1 MKEGKI
7 RKLPFRTPVCHSE
20 PAYHSAR
27 PLVIPSLPRNP
38 SPFCVVTTSRCFD
51 FAQHDSLFPHSEHA
65 LLSFRTPS
73 CHSAHPLV
81 IPSLPRNLSPFCVV
95 TTSRC
100 FDFAQHDSL
109 FPYSEHTLLSFRT
122 PSCHSEPARNLSY
135 RAPFCHSARPPV
147 IPSLPR
153 NLSPFC
159 VVTTSRCF
167 DFAQHD
173 SLFPHS
179 EPVCHSEPAE
189 ESRSSSRGAFSFFF
203 LSSFMR

>member
-81 IPSLPRNLSPFCVV
+81 IPSLPGISLTERPFVILH
-95 TTSRC
+95 
-100 FDFAQHDSL
+100 A
-109 FPYSEHTLLSFRT
+109 LLSFRACRGISLLFVSLQLQDVST
-122 PSCHSEPARNLSY
+122 SLNMTVYSLIPS
-135 RAPFCHSARPPV
+135 PFV

-153 NLSPFC
+153 NPAPLRAAHSPF
-159 VVTTSRCF
+159 
-167 DFAQHD
+167 
-173 SLFPHS
+173 
-179 EPVCHSEPAE
+179 
-189 ESRSSSRGAFSFFF
+189 FSYRV
-203 LSSFMR
+203 L